1 MDFMIWTV
9 KKSKLS
15 GSITV
20 PPSKSHTVRALLIA
34 TLADGESTIEC
45 PLLEGDGRSALNAV
59 EGFGAEYTISNE
71 TLKIKGIGNN
81 YSLGSENLF
90 LGNSGAGT
98 RLFTSAAALGNK
110 PRTFDGD
117 ESLRTRPMKPLL
129 DALSNLGAKYSL
141 LQESGDIPFTIQ
153 GPLAGGET
161 KISGIT
167 SQFLSSLLIAAPLM
181 PDKTTIQVKNLHEKP
196 YVEMTL
202 WWLDKMNIK
211 YEVSDDFSTFTVYG
225 NQRYHPFEQ
234 RIPGDFSSATFG
246 AVGAALT
253 GGPVTLDNI
262 DFSDPQGD
270 KEVFIVLEKMG
281 VTVERELTSASVRV
295 DGKIKGIE
303 IDLNEMPDALPAF
316 SVLGCIAEGTTSIVN
331 VKQARIK
338 ECDRIKVMTEEL
350 SKMGAEI
357 EEKEDGL
364 VIHKNKLKGCNV
376 NGHGDHRVVMA
387 LALAGMA
394 AEGETIIETAE
405 SAAVTY
411 PTFVEDFVRIGANI
425 TSAK

>member
-1 MDFMIWTV
+1 MVWKVT
-9 KKSKLS
+9 KSNLK
-15 GSITV
+15 GTITV
-20 PPSKSHTVRALLIA
+20 PPSKSHTIRALLIA
-34 TLADGESTIEC
+34 TLADGESTITS
-45 PLLEGDGRSALNAV
+45 PLLEGDGRSALDAV
-59 EGFGAEYTISNE
+59 KGFGAEYTISNE

-81 YSLGSENLF
+81 YSLGSEKFF

-98 RLFTSAAALGNK
+98 RLFTSAAALGDK

-161 KISGIT
+161 TVSGIT
-167 SQFLSSLLIAAPLM
+167 SQFLSSLLVAAPLI
-181 PDKTTIQVKNLHEKP
+181 PNKTTIHVENLHEKP

-211 YEVSDDFSTFTVYG
+211 YDVSDNFSVFTVYG
-225 NQRYHPFEQ
+225 NQGYHSFQQ

-270 KEVFIVLEKMG
+270 KEVFTVLENMG
-281 VTVERELTSASVRV
+281 VTVEREQTSARVRV

-303 IDLNEMPDALPAF
+303 IDLNKTPDALPAF
-316 SVLGCIAEGTTSIVN
+316 SVLGCIAEDTTSIVN

-350 SKMGAEI
+350 SKMGAHI

-364 VIHKNKLKGCNV
+364 IVHQSKLKGCRV

-387 LALAGMA
+387 LALAGIVA
-394 AEGETIIETAE
+394 KGETIIETAE

-411 PTFVEDFVRIGANI
+411 PTFVKDFVKVGANI